1 MCTVLEARVKG
12 SPPPKIIWKREG
24 EVIKD
29 SIDFRMLQK
38 GEVCTLVV
46 GDVYPEDAG
55 MFTCEAYNE
64 YGSDLSSARLI
75 VKGQN
80 NIHSISTHVS
90 ANRAY
95 HPSGPKV
102 INTYQ
107 PTTSSYLSSLPS
119 VKSQTSSM
127 TSALHQQYDAM
138 AKYGGDDFKKEK
150 GALIADMAK
159 RIASPGLNPEKRRYH
174 PQHKTLRLIERDIER
189 MQMESPSNH
198 QEAVETVSPTQLA
211 FSTPTCDKVYKVSSF
226 EQKLMSEIEY
236 RLEQT
241 PPVIELPEDNMY
253 EDVEPGKE
261 MIPIFT
267 DPLKN
272 YKALRGTAATFS
284 CTVDGLPKPKVFWF
298 KDGKQISKRS
308 QHYVQASEGNTHTL
322 SIEILSNEDDGN
334 YTALAYAPQGKKT
347 STGRLVVATSL
358 KPDASTHIPNGI
370 SRRTHRSTPSP
381 SMTSPVTSPTSPPP
395 HSAPLPSMGSAFDD
409 NGVKSPHYPNG
420 QRKYSYPAVNA
431 SPRPFIPARGELAP
445 DEESPV
451 DKVYRPSFY
460 QRPRPQEEG
469 DESKTLRFDV
479 KVTGLPA
486 PTIEWRF
493 NGHPVRSGPRHTL
506 VVRENN
512 VHSLLFS
519 RLSLA
524 DQGTYEVV
532 ATNKAGSN
540 TAEIYLTVKPKEQI
554 IHPQFVQR
562 LQPTQV
568 VVGDSVRLEV
578 RVTAQPMAK
587 ITWKK
592 GNLQINHNSQTQ
604 LYTDESGY
612 SCLQIAKSE
621 LKDSAWYT
629 VSAGNKAGIASC
641 NCKLDVFAPVVK
653 EKPRGNKVKIAHRY
667 AQLAKTSGVDM
678 TASLITDSKLAELEQ
693 LPESE
698 DL

>member
-1 MCTVLEARVKG
+1 MSQKKNRGDQAVIGVSPKFYKHLNDVSCEARMCTVLEARVKG

-102 INTYQ
+102 IKKKN
-107 PTTSSYLSSLPS
+107 SSAYILG
-119 VKSQTSSM
+119 
-127 TSALHQQYDAM
+127 

-159 RIASPGLNPEKRRYH
+159 RIASPGLNPEKAEIVDRDYVVATPMPSEAQNGVEDESQP
-174 PQHKTLRLIERDIER
+174 PQ
-189 MQMESPSNH
+189 
-198 QEAVETVSPTQLA
+198 
-211 FSTPTCDKVYKVSSF
+211 VYKVSSF

-308 QHYVQASEGNTHTL
+308 QHYVQATDGNTHTL

-370 SRRTHRSTPSP
+370 SRRTH
-381 SMTSPVTSPTSPPP
+381 
-395 HSAPLPSMGSAFDD
+395 
-409 NGVKSPHYPNG
+409 
-420 QRKYSYPAVNA
+420 
-431 SPRPFIPARGELAP
+431 IPARGELAP

-460 QRPRPQEEG
+460 QRPPPQMEG

-486 PTIEWRF
+486 PTIEWLF
-493 NGHPVRSGPRHTL
+493 NGHPIRSGPRHTL

-524 DQGTYEVV
+524 DQGTYEIV

-540 TAEIYLTVKPKEQI
+540 TAEINLTVKPKEQI

-578 RVTAQPMAK
+578 RITALPMAK

-592 GNLQINHNSQTQ
+592 GNFQINHNSQTQ

-612 SCLQIAKSE
+612 SCLQIAKCD
-621 LKDSAWYT
+621 LKDSGWYT

-667 AQLAKTSGVDM
+667 AQLAKNSGVDM

-693 LPESE
+693 LPESD